1 MNTPLPQGF
10 RIAVDADTK
19 QLDEDTVFGGSPG
32 HIMRLSETGRTA
44 WRELLAGPVCSNA
57 AGVLARRLT
66 DAGLAHPQPP
76 AQASPPDVTV
86 IIPVRDRS
94 AMLARC
100 LASLGRRY
108 PVLVVD
114 DGSADP
120 RATAAVAHQAKLVRR
135 AESGG
140 PGVAR
145 NTGLAHVTTEFV
157 AFIDSDCVAPPDWID
172 RLAAHFADPLVAAV
186 APRVTVLPSATT
198 VGRYAAMR
206 NGSLDLG
213 GRPARVAPNTRVS
226 YVPTAALVA
235 RRAALREVAR
245 GNEVFDR
252 GLRYG
257 EDVDVVWRLHEAGWR
272 VRYDPAV
279 EVRHHEPETWPALLT
294 RRFHYGTSAAPL
306 AKRHPGAVTPLVLQP
321 WPTLTVA
328 CLLARR
334 PAIALACYAAS
345 VLAMN
350 RTLRRAD
357 LPTTGVPAAM
367 LTGVRQTWL
376 GIGRYGSQFAAPL
389 LATAALAP
397 GWGRRAAIA
406 SLLLGPPLTAVATSR
421 PALDPLRFV
430 LGQLADDMAYGLG
443 VWVGCARAR
452 TIRPIRP
459 VVSWRPFRVT
469 PRRKAPADG

>member
-1 MNTPLPQGF
+1 VNTPLPQGF

-19 QLDEDTVFGGSPG
+19 QLDECTVFGGSPG
-32 HIMRLSETGRTA
+32 HIMRLSETGRVA
-44 WRELLAGPVCSNA
+44 WRELQDGPVCSNA

-66 DAGLAHPQPP
+66 DAGLAHPRPP
-76 AQASPPDVTV
+76 ALTSAPDVTV

-120 RATAAVAHQAKLVRR
+120 GPTAAVAAEHEAKLVRR

-145 NTGLAHVTTEFV
+145 DTGLAHVTTEFV

-172 RLAAHFADPLVAAV
+172 QLAAHFADPLVAAV
-186 APRVTVLPSATT
+186 APRVTALPSATS
-198 VGRYAAMR
+198 VGRYAATS
-206 NGSLDLG
+206 GSLDLG
-213 GRPARVAPNTRVS
+213 GRPARVVPNTRIS
-226 YVPTAALVA
+226 YVPTAALLA

-245 GNEVFDR
+245 GNEVFDPD
-252 GLRYG
+252 LRYG

-279 EVRHHEPETWPALLT
+279 EVRHHEPDTWPALLT

-306 AKRHPGAVTPLVLQP
+306 AQRHPGAVTPLVLQP

-328 CLLARR
+328 GLLARR
-334 PAIALACYAAS
+334 PAIALMCYAAS

-357 LPTTGVPAAM
+357 LPTTGVPSAM

-389 LATAALAP
+389 LAGMLLAP
-397 GWGRRAAIA
+397 GWGRRVAVA
-406 SLLLGPPLTAVATSR
+406 SLLLGPPLTAIATRR
-421 PALDPLRFV
+421 PAVDPLRFV
-430 LGQLADDMAYGLG
+430 VGQLADDMAYGLG

-452 TIRPIRP
+452 TTKPIRP

-469 PRRKAPADG
+469 PKGVS